1 MFIEFTTTLTHRI
14 ELSED
19 GLGGVTHA
27 VDVDA
32 RHDGV
37 AALGTQIIL
46 AIVMAGCHAAINS
59 IETQKPVPV
68 VPISDEEY

>member
-1 MFIEFTTTLTHRI
+1 MFIEFTTTITHRI
-14 ELSED
+14 GLSED
-19 GLGGVTHA
+19 GIGPVTHV
-27 VDVDA
+27 VDIDA
-32 RHDGV
+32 GHDGV

-68 VPISDEEY
+68 APISDEEY